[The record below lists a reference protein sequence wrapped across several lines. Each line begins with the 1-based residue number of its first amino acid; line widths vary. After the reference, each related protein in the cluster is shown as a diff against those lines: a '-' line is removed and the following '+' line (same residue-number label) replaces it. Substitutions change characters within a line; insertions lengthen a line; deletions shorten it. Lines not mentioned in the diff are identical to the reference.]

1 MVKKGKTDMKMNF
14 VRGCDV
20 SALSLGTVQF
30 GIPYGL
36 NQAAGKP
43 ERESCFRIMDIA
55 QEHGINWLDTAAAYG
70 DSEEVI
76 GSWMSRIPADQAPL
90 VCSKVNALDHTSLN
104 TLRASL
110 REQVEQ
116 SKKRLGLEQIPLMM
130 IHHCEE
136 YFEDPDNMRQAFEE
150 LKTSGDIRFSGMS
163 AYAFHDYGTIAQ
175 SGFDAVQIP
184 VNLFD
189 WRQIDNGG
197 ISKLEEAGM
206 IVFARSV
213 FLQGLV
219 FRKPDQ
225 LSEKMA
231 FTAPVLE
238 KFHAMCADFGMDPGV
253 LAMSFA
259 LSIPGIS
266 SLVIGCR
273 NEAQILRTIQQ
284 MEASCQ
290 LTARQMEQ
298 IHEAFHDVNE
308 RVITP
313 SMW

>member
-1 MVKKGKTDMKMNF
+1 MAGDVRMKMNV
-14 VRGCDV
+14 VRGCEV

-43 ERESCFRIMDIA
+43 ERSTCFEILDIA
-55 QEHGINWLDTAAAYG
+55 KNNGINWLDTAAAYG
-70 DSEEVI
+70 DSEDVI
-76 GSWMSRIPADQAPL
+76 GSWLKGIPDGQAPL
-90 VCSKVNALDHTSLN
+90 VATKVNALDHSSLN
-104 TLRASL
+104 ALRNSL
-110 REQVEQ
+110 RQQVEQ

-136 YFEDPDNMRQAFEE
+136 YFEDQDNMRLVFDE
-150 LKTSGDIRFSGMS
+150 LKASGDIRFSGMS
-163 AYAFHDYGTIAQ
+163 AYAFHDYGAIAD

-197 ISKLEEAGM
+197 IRRLEEAGV

-238 KFHAMCADFGMDPGV
+238 KFHGLCEEFGMEPAV

-273 NEAQILRTIQQ
+273 NEEQILRSIRQ
-284 MEASCQ
+284 MEASCRLNEQ
-290 LTARQMEQ
+290 QMER
-298 IHEAFHDVNE
+298 IHQLFHDVDE